1 MIKICCV
8 DEDGRYGGPQSRM
21 IDVYKNINL
30 KKYKYDFVIPNNVSK
45 FKKKLKKNR
54 IKFYQLELTR
64 LSRELSLFLKYI
76 FFLPFEIFIL
86 IKFFKE
92 KRYSAIQVN
101 GVPHFKTAIAARLSN
116 IPVIWIVEDSYSPKI
131 IKLIFRLLVKFCN
144 PKIIYLSKK
153 VYEFYLKD
161 LSISRNNLFKIMS
174 PTNSNYFKK
183 KNIYNRKIIN
193 ICSVSGI
200 ISVKDTETF
209 LNVAKEVLRKNNNIN
224 FFFAGIGTKSEKKYY
239 RKIMRIYLTM
249 EKKFKKRIF
258 FLGEKSNIKKLLNDS
273 DIFLFTS
280 KSEGGPIAVWEAMS
294 MKLPVVTTNVGG
306 TSEFIR
312 NGYNGFVCSISDY
325 KGLAHKLSILISNFK
340 LRKKFGIRSR
350 KIVEQFLDSKVI
362 AKKYQKVYESIFKK
376 L

>member
-1 MIKICCV
+1 
-8 DEDGRYGGPQSRM
+8 
-21 IDVYKNINL
+21 
-30 KKYKYDFVIPNNVSK
+30 
-45 FKKKLKKNR
+45 
-54 IKFYQLELTR
+54 
-64 LSRELSLFLKYI
+64 
-76 FFLPFEIFIL
+76 
-86 IKFFKE
+86 
-92 KRYSAIQVN
+92 
-101 GVPHFKTAIAARLSN
+101 
-116 IPVIWIVEDSYSPKI
+116 
-131 IKLIFRLLVKFCN
+131 
-144 PKIIYLSKK
+144 
-153 VYEFYLKD
+153 
-161 LSISRNNLFKIMS
+161 MS

-312 NGYNGFVCSISDY
+312 NGYNGFICSISDY